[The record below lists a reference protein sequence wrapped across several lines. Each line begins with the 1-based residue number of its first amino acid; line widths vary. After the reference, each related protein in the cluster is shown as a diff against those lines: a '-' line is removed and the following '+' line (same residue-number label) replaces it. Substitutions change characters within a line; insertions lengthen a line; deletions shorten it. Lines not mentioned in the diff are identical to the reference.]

1 MTIYYIKLFL
11 STIFFNFLK
20 KFFLIYFKEK
30 KRSILPLLFLLI
42 FYFNS
47 SSISSI
53 LGNVPLKLSGKSLD
67 SWYSD
72 IPIGSLELSDAYFA
86 SILSF
91 VLQINKPIIYIL
103 FQQMQNQFLVLIKI
117 FEYYPLTHLLI
128 LFHYILLL

>member
-1 MTIYYIKLFL
+1 MKQ
-11 STIFFNFLK
+11 
-20 KFFLIYFKEK
+20 KERIEK
-30 KRSILPLLFLLI
+30 MENIL
-42 FYFNS
+42 FNS

-91 VLQINKPIIYIL
+91 VLQINKPIVGLSFSSFSIWFTDVI
-103 FQQMQNQFLVLIKI
+103 
-117 FEYYPLTHLLI
+117 
-128 LFHYILLL
+128 

>member
-1 MTIYYIKLFL
+1 MDE
-11 STIFFNFLK
+11 FNT
-20 KFFLIYFKEK
+20 
-30 KRSILPLLFLLI
+30 SLL

-91 VLQINKPIIYIL
+91 VLQINKPIVGASFSPFYIW
-103 FQQMQNQFLVLIKI
+103 FTEVI
-117 FEYYPLTHLLI
+117 
-128 LFHYILLL
+128 